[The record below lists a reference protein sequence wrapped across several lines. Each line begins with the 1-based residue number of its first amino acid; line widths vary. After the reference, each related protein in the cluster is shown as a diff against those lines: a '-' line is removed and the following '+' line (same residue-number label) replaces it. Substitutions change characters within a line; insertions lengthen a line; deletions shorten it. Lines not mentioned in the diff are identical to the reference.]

1 MRSVRGALVCLAFVA
16 TQGVAQDSG
25 NARYAA
31 EARSGALGMQ
41 QTLAGRLFAEINA
54 NGAESAIGVCKTM
67 APNAA
72 AELSAKQGAKI
83 SRVSLRPRN
92 PVLGHADAWEQQVLI
107 DFDQRAAKGEKPET
121 LEHFETVDEPAGR
134 YFRYMKALP
143 VQPLCLNCHGSPEA
157 IPQGIR
163 ARLAA
168 EYPGDRATGYRAG
181 EIRGA
186 ITIKRAIP

>member
-1 MRSVRGALVCLAFVA
+1 
-16 TQGVAQDSG
+16 
-25 NARYAA
+25 
-31 EARSGALGMQ
+31 MQ
-41 QTLAGRLFAEINA
+41 QTLAGKLLAEINA

-72 AELSAKQGAKI
+72 AELSVKQGAKI

-92 PVLGHADAWEQQVLI
+92 PVLGHADAWEQKVLI

-143 VQPLCLNCHGSPEA
+143 VQPLCLNCHGAPEA

-186 ITIKRAIP
+186 ITIKRAIQ